1 MLRVKAILHLL
12 VNCLVYAL
20 VITFVTTIVLIVLT
34 RNLGEI
40 VLLLSYGLLGE
51 GGLSL
56 VIGGLLAS
64 FSPTINKIGE
74 VIVHSEPWDAK
85 RQKEVERTARNW
97 ITTGVILFLIGLVIS
112 AF

>member
-12 VNCLVYAL
+12 VNCLIYAL
-20 VITFVTTIVLIVLT
+20 VITFVTTIVIIVFT

-40 VLLLSYGLLGE
+40 LLLLSYGLLAE

-56 VIGGLLAS
+56 VIGGLLTS

-85 RQKEVERTARNW
+85 RQKDVERTARNW

-112 AF
+112 AS

>member
-1 MLRVKAILHLL
+1 MPHVKAILHLL
-12 VNCLVYAL
+12 VNCLIYAL
-20 VITFVTTIVLIVLT
+20 VITFVTTIVIIVFT
-34 RNLGEI
+34 RNLREI
-40 VLLLSYGLLGE
+40 LLLLSYGLLGE